1 MVFGVNGLS
10 LSRAGL
16 RKQQLKPAK
25 TNNASVKNS
34 HSLPQAY
41 APSFGHR
48 LPLHMA
54 YGVNFSYKDG
64 ALKKAR
70 ARLFT
75 FKDVEKVELQV
86 ARAIDNVADTFLT
99 SYKSDVP
106 TDKLKIIPMKKLK
119 PGHFDNN
126 NIPLEQLSPGDRY
139 RFKITKSDGK
149 ESFISDLYAKE
160 MPNPFLETTKLSDE
174 ARAQMQKNSLE
185 SWPVAYDDNAYKF
198 SQEHLDWVAGKNHK
212 KISPTNPNLT
222 HHTAMRIMQV
232 HVGTLPAKS
241 KNAQGVHFNT
251 FDDAIEHL
259 DKVKELGLNTVE
271 LLPHG
276 YFHKTNWG
284 YDPAFPFASQYGGND
299 AFKKFCDEAHKKEIN
314 VVVDLVTNHHSMD
327 GEHILAEA
335 GPYART
341 DSKHGF
347 GYKYNFDGEGKEDVR
362 DWRVNES
369 LYWLKNGA
377 DGIRYDLTE
386 FTESKGFL
394 TQLSVEVKHH
404 FPDAVMIAEHDT
416 NEIVQPLRGALAS
429 RVDDSSHTK
438 IIQEL
443 LDGGKHDTS
452 TQGFDARW
460 HFGASHAIE
469 NAALRPFSRNLTNAD
484 DSGLDKKIWDAQHQ
498 VKTFLSH
505 DEIAKQEADG
515 NDFVVKKLVST
526 LFDQDL
532 YTPNGGN
539 AKMHDNWKVS
549 RAVRKLTNI
558 FETGKQWPSPEK
570 QTAQA
575 ISKAGGNPDDV
586 YDEMYGVLDF
596 EKGGF
601 GLNRA
606 ISKEEF
612 ANALDVAKTTT
623 KNAMAFTFSKPGP
636 KQIFQLFERPDKR
649 FPFFRET
656 TDSFRVKDYHEG
668 KPRRVNGDWED
679 IDKGHRVDAKEIID
693 EARMDVQDGEYT
705 EQAKKYQDGMTNL
718 IKALSKINDENPA
731 LQSGFISKP
740 LVHEG
745 SSVTAFHSKKGDNEI
760 FAITS
765 FDEINDFKGNYG
777 IDFPKGKW
785 VEILNTDAK
794 EFDGRG
800 EFLNSGVIDAA
811 DSSHQKI
818 SIPRSSTMVFKK
830 VDDSA
835 PIEPKVVKVE
845 DATEVTE
852 VPIAT
857 DNGTKINIHN
867 PNKNDADDAA
877 NLPDASDFDEPK
889 PDTDNSKKKS
899 KLPWAIGLGVGAGLG
914 AIVAYYKNKKDSS
927 NKKPLNKMA

>member
-1 MVFGVNGLS
+1 MVLII
-10 LSRAGL
+10 LYL
-16 RKQQLKPAK
+16 QQEQLCPKQSQKPANK
-25 TNNASVKNS
+25 ALTNAVNT

-48 LPLHMA
+48 SPLHMA
-54 YGVNFSYKDG
+54 YGVNFSTQNG
-64 ALKKAR
+64 VLKKAR

-86 ARAIDNVADTFLT
+86 ARAIDNVAATLLT
-99 SYKSDVP
+99 SYKNDVP
-106 TDKLKIIPMKKLK
+106 SDALKIIPMKKIK

-126 NIPLEQLSPGDRY
+126 NIPLDQLSPGDRY
-139 RFKITKSDGK
+139 RFKITKSYSK

-174 ARAQMQKNSLE
+174 AREQMQKNSLE
-185 SWPVAYDDNAYKF
+185 AWPVAYDDNAYKF
-198 SQEHLDWVAGKNHK
+198 SQEHKDWVAGKNHK

-232 HVGTLPAKS
+232 HIGTLPAKDKS
-241 KNAQGVHFNT
+241 NPHHFNT

-259 DKVKELGLNTVE
+259 DKVKELGLNTIE
-271 LLPHG
+271 LMPHG

-314 VVVDLVTNHHSMD
+314 VIVDLVTNHHSMD

-335 GPYART
+335 GPFART

-347 GYKYNFDGEGKEDVR
+347 GYKYNFDGDGKEDVR

-416 NEIVQPLRGALAS
+416 NEIVQPLKGTLAS
-429 RVDDSSHTK
+429 KVDDSVHSK

-443 LDGGKHDTS
+443 LDGNKHDIS

-469 NAALRPFSRNLTNAD
+469 NAALRPFSRNLSNQD
-484 DSGLDKKIWDAQHQ
+484 NSGLDKKIWDAQHQ

-515 NDFVVKKLVST
+515 NDFVVKKLISN

-539 AKMHDNWKVS
+539 AKMHENWRIS

-558 FETGKQWPSPEK
+558 FETGKEWPSAEK
-570 QTAQA
+570 QTAQS
-575 ISKAGGNPDDV
+575 ISKSGGNPDDV

-601 GLNRA
+601 GLSKP

-612 ANALDVAKTTT
+612 AKALDVAKATT

-636 KQIFQLFERPDKR
+636 KQMFQLFDRPDKR

-656 TDSFRVKDYHEG
+656 TDSFRAKDYHEG
-668 KPRRVNGDWED
+668 KLRRVNGDWED
-679 IDKGHRVDAKEIID
+679 IDKGHRVDAQQIID
-693 EARMDVQDGEYT
+693 EAKMDIQDGEYT
-705 EQAKKYQDGMTNL
+705 QQAKKYQDGMTNL

-731 LQSGFISKP
+731 LQNGFISEP

-745 SSVTAFHSKKGDNEI
+745 SSLIAFHSKKGDNEI

-765 FDEINDFKGNYG
+765 FDEVRDFKGDYG

-785 VEILNTDAK
+785 EEILNTDSK

-800 EFLNSGVIDAA
+800 EFLNEGIINAIESQQ
-811 DSSHQKI
+811 QKI
-818 SIPRSSTMVFKK
+818 SVPKSSTMVFKK
-830 VDDSA
+830 VDDSTSKTPLKTVDIPA
-835 PIEPKVVKVE
+835 
-845 DATEVTE
+845 DSM
-852 VPIAT
+852 AT
-857 DNGTKINIHN
+857 DNGVKINIY
-867 PNKNDADDAA
+867 D
-877 NLPDASDFDEPK
+877 PK
-889 PDTDNSKKKS
+889 KGEEVVDN
-899 KLPWAIGLGVGAGLG
+899 A
-914 AIVAYYKNKKDSS
+914 
-927 NKKPLNKMA
+927 